1 MVATVFQWMGALLML
16 SAMWAA
22 LRAEGRPV
30 DLSSARS

>member
-1 MVATVFQWMGALLML
+1 MVATIFQWMGAVLML
-16 SAMWAA
+16 GAMWAA